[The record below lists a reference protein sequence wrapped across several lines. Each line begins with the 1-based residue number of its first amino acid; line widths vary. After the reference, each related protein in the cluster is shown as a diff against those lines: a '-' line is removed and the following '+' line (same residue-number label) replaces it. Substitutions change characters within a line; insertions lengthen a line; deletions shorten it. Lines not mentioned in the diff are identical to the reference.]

1 MSLKENVKEIIERNV
16 EGLDYEE
23 VETWFEDLRMN
34 GCQSGMV
41 SDMIYYTDTVKFFDD
56 HAEEINERLSY
67 LLGEI
72 GVKSPVE
79 LFNGWDNDDPL
90 CLEDRNKNLLAWWAF
105 EAVAEE
111 LEDEILE
118 EVEEEV

>member
-1 MSLKENVKEIIERNV
+1 MSLRENVKEIIERNI

-23 VETWFEDLRMN
+23 VETWFEDLRMS

-41 SDMIYYTDTVKFFDD
+41 SDMIYYTDTVKFFEEN
-56 HAEEINERLSY
+56 AEEINEKLSDF
-67 LLGEI
+67 LSEV
-72 GVKSPVE
+72 GVKCPAE

-90 CLEDRNKNLLAWWAF
+90 CLEGRNRNLLAWWAF
-105 EAVAEE
+105 ESVAEE

-118 EVEEEV
+118 ELEEEV